1 MKTILG
7 IGLAGFLCAPLFAGD
22 IAEIVKSGEIWEK
35 NRTELAAGEFRGV
48 RHAVVDADSIRVP
61 RGGGITLGKLEFGE
75 TVVAW
80 KPENGPTQSLVIM
93 VYNKGDDTKVDRD
106 EYMDILESSIS
117 ALNELIGVKGKSNR
131 VSKKETGVALRS
143 WVWEWEAGMI
153 RLDASFT
160 GGKKD
165 FEGEFIRLKLGA
177 DKESVSGGGAADTVK
192 RKSLKEN
199 IQRDESGND
208 VWLNIPMV
216 DQGDKG
222 YCVPATVARIFAYY
236 GMDGVDQHALAQ
248 LCDSSADGGTSYAA
262 MQQALESISRKF
274 HVRLQLLEGKDIQSV
289 FMTYIADYNKA
300 AKKLKKPQ
308 ATPMDWV
315 EVCRD
320 RKVLLAA
327 RGNKKYVKKWF
338 TPIKKSID
346 SGIPVLWSVE
356 LGIFPEQGSQ
366 QPSGGHMR
374 LIVGY
379 NEEEGTIYYSDS
391 WGAGHEKKSMRADYA
406 AAMTRYRYILR
417 PSR

>member
-1 MKTILG
+1 MKTILA
-7 IGLAGFLCAPLFAGD
+7 IGLAGVLCAPLFGGD

-35 NRTELAAGEFRGV
+35 NRSELAAGEFRGV
-48 RHAVVDADSIRVP
+48 RHAVVDADTIRVP
-61 RGGGITLGKLEFGE
+61 RGGGITLGELEFGE

-80 KPENGPTQSLVIM
+80 KPENGTTQSLVIM

-106 EYMDILESSIS
+106 EYMDILQSTIS
-117 ALNELIGVKGKSNR
+117 TLNELIGIKGKSSR
-131 VSKKETGVALRS
+131 VNKKETGVALRS
-143 WVWEWEAGMI
+143 WVWEWEGGMI

-165 FEGEFIRLKLGA
+165 FEGEFIRLKFGA

-199 IQRDESGND
+199 IQRDETGND

-222 YCVPATVARIFAYY
+222 YCVPATVARVFAYY

-248 LCDSSADGGTSYAA
+248 LCDSSGDGGTSYSA

-274 HVRLQLLEGKDIQSV
+274 HVRLQLVEGKDIQSV

-308 ATPMDWV
+308 ATPMDWI

-338 TPIKKSID
+338 APIKKSID
-346 SGIPVLWSVE
+346 AGIPVLWSVE

-366 QPSGGHMR
+366 QPNGGHMR

-391 WGAGHEKKSMRADYA
+391 WGAGHEKKSMPADHA